1 MAETPTARARS
12 LRLFF
17 RFWDLAPDASNRTRG
32 MHWAKRARR
41 AKLAKAHALVAIASI
56 PLRVRASWPMQGRS
70 EIRATAFL
78 GPRRRELDPDN
89 AVAALKPLVDALVFH
104 GVLRNDTRKDV
115 RIPPVRFVSASER
128 QPGDVEGV
136 EIIVLEILES

>member
-1 MAETPTARARS
+1 MTETIPTRS
-12 LRLFF
+12 RCVRLFF

-32 MHWAKRARR
+32 AHWSKRARR

-56 PLRVRASWPMQGRS
+56 PLRVRASWPMTGRA

-115 RIPPVRFVSASER
+115 RIPPVRFVPARER
-128 QPGDVEGV
+128 QPGEVEGV
-136 EIIVLEILES
+136 EITVLEILET